1 MAGNLSRC
9 HCLHGPS
16 FCCNVGFLF
25 CFFRSLSNRK
35 YYDELC
41 ILHRPIHSPV
51 CGWLRPPVVCEPDV
65 YFYNSLMKNEI
76 FVYVW
81 SYNTYIFV
89 IYILY
94 LFPSLHTLF
103 TPKSVTVCCTNVVLM
118 VPQRIS
124 YTLPSVQFTKNSITC
139 TLNCR
144 IYNTFL
150 SVSLLRHLSQHHILN
165 KLLRLKFCD

>member
-25 CFFRSLSNRK
+25 CFSRSLSNRK
-35 YYDELC
+35 CYDELC

-89 IYILY
+89 IYSVPVPFLTY
-94 LFPSLHTLF
+94 TFHTQI
-103 TPKSVTVCCTNVVLM
+103 CH
-118 VPQRIS
+118 
-124 YTLPSVQFTKNSITC
+124 
-139 TLNCR
+139 
-144 IYNTFL
+144 
-150 SVSLLRHLSQHHILN
+150 SLLHQRSSNGTTANFVHSTQCPIYKEFHHLYS
-165 KLLRLKFCD
+165 